1 MLPFWVHSGEYS
13 KCDSA
18 YSKSNLGFLI
28 VNVKKGAHKRK
39 QKKAL
44 RGPKCAK
51 EISPR
56 PLHHQPELL
65 IQGSVDPCFDV
76 FMQILNIS
84 C

>member
-39 QKKAL
+39 HLNLQDQCFFLFFSGICTMKNIVD
-44 RGPKCAK
+44 G
-51 EISPR
+51 EILAFYR
-56 PLHHQPELL
+56 HLVLTK
-65 IQGSVDPCFDV
+65 
-76 FMQILNIS
+76 
-84 C
+84 